1 MNLQRGT
8 VKVDTAR
15 KRGDIKIVWL
25 AWFTDSVALW
35 KRQNEKP
42 YLLDDPPIAMGS
54 SIPTVDNQQQSSDY
68 IDSEDDREPPET
80 KETGRLELAAINW
93 DDINDEVEAA
103 MLESDDEDDMKSER
117 SGMQSENVSE
127 DEMGS
132 ENGYVC
138 LIDVNLPS
146 ARLTEG
152 HV

>member
-1 MNLQRGT
+1 M
-8 VKVDTAR
+8 AR

-42 YLLDDPPIAMGS
+42 YLLDDPPTAMAS
-54 SIPTVDNQQQSSDY
+54 TNPIVDSQQQSSDY
-68 IDSEDDREPPET
+68 IDSEDDRGPPET

-103 MLESDDEDDMKSER
+103 MLESDDEDDVKSER
-117 SGMQSENVSE
+117 SGMRSENVSE

-132 ENGYVC
+132 ENGY
-138 LIDVNLPS
+138 
-146 ARLTEG
+146 AA
-152 HV
+152 